1 MVTATMLPTRL
12 QGPAQP
18 LVRVMTRP
26 MAPKGPRES
35 KDPKAPKTSSDSSDL
50 LVTLDA
56 EDAFDVRD
64 ELHRITAPT
73 LVIGGGKDVFYTRE
87 LFEETAAG
95 VKDGRAHISPG
106 WGHNRT
112 CMSSTTTARTLGF
125 FLAAPRD

>member
-1 MVTATMLPTRL
+1 
-12 QGPAQP
+12 
-18 LVRVMTRP
+18 MTRP
-26 MAPKGPRES
+26 MAPKDPRES
-35 KDPKAPKTSSDSSDL
+35 KGPKGPKDPKPSSDSSDL

-73 LVIGGGKDVFYTRE
+73 LVVGGGKDVFYTRQ

-112 CMSSTTTARTLGF
+112 CMSSTTTAMTLGF
-125 FLAAPRD
+125 FLAALRD